1 MVNRLPGAMEAPKP
15 VAERVEA
22 TRLRQSAS
30 ALRDAVA
37 AENQAAIAPAALFD
51 RDDSQPGY
59 LYDRAL

>member
-1 MVNRLPGAMEAPKP
+1 MEAPKP

-22 TRLRQSAS
+22 TRVRQSAS